1 MEALGFGLFIKSIV
15 IFLSL
20 GTLLIAIFSA
30 NVSRLRGKTKIFLG
44 DGGNKELE
52 QAIRAHLNFIE
63 HYVPFALVMVFYMF
77 LSSGIYANIF
87 AFGFLLFKSLHSY
100 SLAFGGSKLHYT
112 FAGVMLLEI
121 LVPLILLIKI
131 F

>member
-1 MEALGFGLFIKSIV
+1 METLRFGLFIQSIV

-52 QAIRAHLNFIE
+52 RAIRAHLNFIE

-77 LSSGIYANIF
+77 LSPGIYANIF
-87 AFGFLLFKSLHSY
+87 AFGFLLLKSLHSY
-100 SLAFGGSKLHYT
+100 SLVVEDSKLRYS

-121 LVPLILLIKI
+121 LIPILLLIKI